1 MKRPAA
7 ARTDIAMDGQTEGL
21 KLRMHKSHKT
31 YFFSFES
38 KRFPPCIHTHLDD
51 LGLEHN
57 SIIEGTNTHPHQ
69 LIQWV
74 VEWNHKVS
82 PTFTK
87 YIYSHIPRLMK
98 FMGIGWSKRRSR
110 RGLVEETVLQGAK
123 KDSYD
128 RKLTEAWKFQ
138 LNFLPQQ
145 INRFMKILLVEQ
157 K

>member
-57 SIIEGTNTHPHQ
+57 SIIEGTNTNHTNSSNELSNEIIKFHQ
-69 LIQWV
+69 LLLNI
-74 VEWNHKVS
+74 
-82 PTFTK
+82 
-87 YIYSHIPRLMK
+87 YIRISH
-98 FMGIGWSKRRSR
+98 
-110 RGLVEETVLQGAK
+110 A
-123 KDSYD
+123 
-128 RKLTEAWKFQ
+128 
-138 LNFLPQQ
+138 
-145 INRFMKILLVEQ
+145 
-157 K
+157 